1 MIRAEGAAPPLYQRA
16 TVRRSQALGRDAYRL
31 SLAVPRFPAALPGQ
45 FLMLRPTEADD
56 PLLPRAMA
64 IYRVRRAR
72 RSVTLEVVFRVE
84 GRGTSLLAALPPGGS
99 IRMLGPLGRG
109 FPLPP
114 PGARPLLVGGGTGI
128 ASLHFLAER
137 LRGRGDA
144 RHGKERLPLTVLI
157 GARTERELL
166 CRADFRA
173 LGARVRLSTDDGSR
187 GTRGVVTDLLA
198 RVLTDAD
205 RRGSGFDIVYAC
217 GPTPMMEAA
226 WRVCER
232 ARVACQVS
240 LEGAMA
246 CGFGV
251 CLGCAVPRR
260 VEDPAAPVLSPRDR
274 VRLVCTDG
282 PVFDASELAW
292 GWEA

>member
-1 MIRAEGAAPPLYQRA
+1 
-16 TVRRSQALGRDAYRL
+16 
-31 SLAVPRFPAALPGQ
+31 
-45 FLMLRPTEADD
+45 MLRPTESDD

-99 IRMLGPLGRG
+99 IRMLGPLGRS

-114 PGARPLLVGGGTGI
+114 PGARHLLVGGGTGI

-137 LRGRGDA
+137 LRARG
-144 RHGKERLPLTVLI
+144 GKDRSPLTVLI

-173 LGARVRLSTDDGSR
+173 LGARVSLSTDDGSR
-187 GTRGVVTDLLA
+187 GARGAVTDLLA
-198 RVLTDAD
+198 RVLADAD
-205 RRGSGFDIVYAC
+205 RRGSAFDIAYVC
-217 GPTPMMEAA
+217 GPTAMMEAA
-226 WRVCER
+226 WEVCER
-232 ARVACQVS
+232 AGIACQVS